1 MGNGGG
7 ILLTNEEIA
16 KAPEDVQRWI
26 RNSVLQANPAE
37 DGFVLKQNGNTSSE
51 NGLAVCSARE
61 IKILLNSLSENYA
74 ALQVFFQ
81 LGCDYRNPTTG
92 ERKPYALSLTDFRLH
107 TDVGNI
113 PRLRSIIH
121 DINVSLQQVRGDPN
135 AMLCRIGGHDV
146 YHVHELTQYRIY
158 RFWLPLSKAGT
169 KHAHILP
176 LPPAVKPAPDE
187 HPDDDQA
194 AI

>member
-1 MGNGGG
+1 MENGG
-7 ILLTNEEIA
+7 ILLTNAEIA
-16 KAPEDVQRWI
+16 KAPEEVQRWI
-26 RNSVLQANPAE
+26 RKSVLGCEVSE
-37 DGFVLKQNGNTSSE
+37 DGFVLQQNGTMTAE
-51 NGLAVCSARE
+51 DGLAVCSARE
-61 IKILLNSLSENYA
+61 IKLLLNSLSENYA

-81 LGCDYRNPTTG
+81 LGCDYRNPGTG
-92 ERKPYALSLTDFRLH
+92 ERRPYPLRLADFRRH

-121 DINVSLQQVRGDPN
+121 DINGALQKLRGDPD
-135 AMLCRIGGHDV
+135 AILCRISDHDV
-146 YHVHELTQYRIY
+146 YHVHALTQYRIY

-176 LPPAVKPAPDE
+176 FPASGKGTATDEPA
-187 HPDDDQA
+187 DDDRV